1 MNFFK
6 MAALAVLVM
15 TLGGLTYSTKA
26 QAKSYMIS
34 GHEVHDYI
42 LNDFQYYKVKRA
54 TSLRFLY
61 SNNTTKE
68 RTVPKGTIII
78 GHKYKGSSVEKPSI
92 SIYLSQLDYNFLN
105 KERPKHLELL
115 SISGTISSSRP
126 QDYQRI
132 ARPTYPTGSE
142 SW

>member
-42 LNDFQYYKVKRA
+42 LNDFQYGRLQEI
-54 TSLRFLY
+54 TWTNLM
-61 SNNTTKE
+61 T
-68 RTVPKGTIII
+68 
-78 GHKYKGSSVEKPSI
+78 
-92 SIYLSQLDYNFLN
+92 
-105 KERPKHLELL
+105 
-115 SISGTISSSRP
+115 
-126 QDYQRI
+126 
-132 ARPTYPTGSE
+132 
-142 SW
+142 